1 MKTSTFFTRLIYL
14 ILLSFLISTNYGCKA
29 MFDAELNGEQT
40 IPFTKEGLLDL
51 NKLSEWVEADQ
62 EPELIAYHY
71 PTQFV
76 AASGGFG
83 LNSSEGESETSFCLG
98 GEYNYRI
105 SEDNY
110 NGASYV
116 GAAVSHHISN
126 ADEYKFNRTSFGLQY
141 TYFDRITKNAE
152 LDLTYGLKANYEIGN
167 LENFGFEEDFNGYGA
182 SLIFGANFNV
192 NDKIAVGV
200 TVPFLSYSQRTYEY
214 EDNER
219 EISNTWL
226 GLNKDN
232 MVMAYARIGLGK

>member
-1 MKTSTFFTRLIYL
+1 MKTPTLFTRLIYL
-14 ILLSFLISTNYGCKA
+14 ILLSILISTNYGCKA
-29 MFDAELNGEQT
+29 MFDAELNGDQT

-51 NKLSEWVEADQ
+51 NKLSEWAEADQ
-62 EPELIAYHY
+62 DIAIKDFY
-71 PTQFV
+71 PNQFV
-76 AASGGFG
+76 AASAGFG
-83 LNSSEGESETSFCLG
+83 LNSSEGESETSFCFG

-116 GAAVSHHISN
+116 GAAVSHHISS

-141 TYFDRITKNAE
+141 NYFDRITKNAE
-152 LDLTYGLKANYEIGN
+152 LDLTYGIKAQYEIGN
-167 LENFGFEEDFNGYGA
+167 IENFGFEEDFSGIGA
-182 SLIFGANFNV
+182 SLLIGASYNV

-200 TVPFLSYSQRTYEY
+200 TVPFFSFNQRTYEF